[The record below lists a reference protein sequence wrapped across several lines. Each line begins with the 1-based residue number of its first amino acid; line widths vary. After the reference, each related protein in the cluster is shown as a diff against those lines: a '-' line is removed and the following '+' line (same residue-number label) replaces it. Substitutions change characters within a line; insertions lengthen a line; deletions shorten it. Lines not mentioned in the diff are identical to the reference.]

1 MLNHKAKN
9 MEQIKKHIE
18 VYTEANPNPNS
29 LKFVANFLISPDNN
43 SYDFESVQSTENSPL
58 AKELFAHK
66 FVERVFIMNNFV
78 TVTKDEKSEWAD
90 IIPKLKKT
98 IKNYLESGEDV
109 IRKSQ
114 NDANEIQ
121 DSDPEEVKKIKEILN
136 EYIRPAVEMDGGS
149 IQFSNYNDGVVKV
162 ELHGACSGCPSSKLT
177 LKSGIENLLKRFMPQ
192 VKEVVAE
199 SK

>member
-1 MLNHKAKN
+1 
-9 MEQIKKHIE
+9 MEQIKKNIE

-29 LKFVANFLISPDNN
+29 LKFVANFLIAPDNN
-43 SYDFESVQSTENSPL
+43 SYDFESVHTTENSPL
-58 AKELFAHK
+58 AREIFAHK
-66 FVERVFIMNNFV
+66 FVDRVFIMNNFV
-78 TVTKDEKSEWAD
+78 TVTKDESSEWAE

-109 IRKSQ
+109 IKKAQ
-114 NDANEIQ
+114 NDANEVQ
-121 DSDPEEVKKIKEILN
+121 DSDPEDVKKIKEILN

-149 IQFSNYNDGVVKV
+149 IQFSDYNEGIVKV
-162 ELHGACSGCPSSKLT
+162 ELHGACSGCPSSTLT

>member
-1 MLNHKAKN
+1 

-121 DSDPEEVKKIKEILN
+121 DSDPEDVKKIKEILN

-162 ELHGACSGCPSSKLT
+162 ELHGACSGCPSSTLT

>member
-1 MLNHKAKN
+1 

-43 SYDFESVQSTENSPL
+43 SYDFESVHTTENSPL

-78 TVTKDEKSEWAD
+78 TVTKDENSEWED

-121 DSDPEEVKKIKEILN
+121 DSDPEDVKKIKEILN

-149 IQFSNYNDGVVKV
+149 IQFSDFHEGIVKV
-162 ELHGACSGCPSSKLT
+162 ELHGACSGCPSSTLT

>member
-1 MLNHKAKN
+1 

-29 LKFVANFLISPDNN
+29 LKFVANFLIAPDNN
-43 SYDFESVQSTENSPL
+43 SYDFESVHTTENSPL

-78 TVTKDEKSEWAD
+78 TITKDESSEWAE

-98 IKNYLESGEDV
+98 IKNYLETGEEV
-109 IRKSQ
+109 IIKSQ

-121 DSDPEEVKKIKEILN
+121 DSDPEDVKQIKGILN

-149 IQFSNYNDGVVKV
+149 IQFSDYTNGVVKV
-162 ELHGACSGCPSSKLT
+162 ELHGACSGCPSSTLT
-177 LKSGIENLLKRFMPQ
+177 LKSGIENLLKRFMP
-192 VKEVVAE
+192 EVQEVIAE
-199 SK
+199 NK

>member
-1 MLNHKAKN
+1 

-162 ELHGACSGCPSSKLT
+162 ELHGACSGCPSSTLT

>member
-1 MLNHKAKN
+1 MNHKAKN

-162 ELHGACSGCPSSKLT
+162 ELHGACSGCPSSTLT

>member
-1 MLNHKAKN
+1 MLNHKAKK

-121 DSDPEEVKKIKEILN
+121 DSDPEDVKKIKEILN

-162 ELHGACSGCPSSKLT
+162 ELHGACSGCPSSTLT

>member
-1 MLNHKAKN
+1 MNHKAKN

>member
-1 MLNHKAKN
+1 MNHKAKK

-121 DSDPEEVKKIKEILN
+121 DSDPEDVKKIKEILN

-162 ELHGACSGCPSSKLT
+162 ELHGACSGCPSSTLT